1 MNKLLE
7 FTKSELT
14 KQPNKFLVL
23 IRDKGNEVNRDKIRS
38 AISIIIPDIVKN
50 GKLQCVIYSM
60 YDIVILVTHQITLT
74 KVYLN
79 IYIFTNFF
87 LKNILLYLNLLFF
100 YLQNLETK
108 KSLVE
113 CLQVLA
119 NVMSNV
125 EISDTIPNLAIIR
138 DTVIKN
144 LVNQIVNSNSISD
157 YIYYQVLAS
166 YM

>member
-1 MNKLLE
+1 M
-7 FTKSELT
+7 
-14 KQPNKFLVL
+14 
-23 IRDKGNEVNRDKIRS
+23 
-38 AISIIIPDIVKN
+38 
-50 GKLQCVIYSM
+50 
-60 YDIVILVTHQITLT
+60 
-74 KVYLN
+74 
-79 IYIFTNFF
+79 
-87 LKNILLYLNLLFF
+87 
-100 YLQNLETK
+100 QNLETK

-144 LVNQIVNSNSISD
+144 LVHQIVNSNSISD
-157 YIYYQVLAS
+157 YIYYQVLSS